1 MVRTAV
7 LWQFLAPSRM
17 RFGTGHVIWRHFLA
31 LSAGICALHFATA
44 CIADP
49 DLSDANLS
57 NPDVIAAGKK
67 RFNRSC
73 FYCHGYEASGGKAAT
88 LQRRPDLAPD
98 FIFNTISN
106 GRTRGSAVMPPWKN
120 TLSEE
125 EISQLVAYIV
135 SLRDM
140 PEQK

>member
-7 LWQFLAPSRM
+7 PQHRHALSRTPH
-17 RFGTGHVIWRHFLA
+17 GTGHVVWRRFLA
-31 LSAGICALHFATA
+31 LSAGACILHIATA

-57 NPDVIAAGKK
+57 NPNVIAAGKK

-106 GRTRGSAVMPPWKN
+106 GRVRGSAVMPPWKN

>member
-1 MVRTAV
+1 
-7 LWQFLAPSRM
+7 
-17 RFGTGHVIWRHFLA
+17 
-31 LSAGICALHFATA
+31 
-44 CIADP
+44 
-49 DLSDANLS
+49 
-57 NPDVIAAGKK
+57 
-67 RFNRSC
+67 
-73 FYCHGYEASGGKAAT
+73 

-98 FIFNTISN
+98 FIYTTIIYTTIAN
-106 GRTRGSAVMPPWKN
+106 GRIRGSAVMPPGKN